1 MKHSIILAGS
11 LLLAVTVYSPAA
23 FAGEGNLEGVME
35 PYEEIR
41 TALTTDSLDGVA
53 PAAVELEKKVQ
64 DLRES
69 SGQTVPEEEDLKE
82 IVAAATKLREAEN
95 LDAARDAFYELSKP
109 LVRWR
114 QDAGQGPDVAFC
126 PMKKRSW
133 LQPGDEEI
141 ANPYYGQEMPGCGEI
156 VSR

>member
-1 MKHSIILAGS
+1 MKHSIILAGT
-11 LLLAVTVYSPAA
+11 LLLAGTLATPAL
-23 FAGEGNLEGVME
+23 AGTGALESVMK

-41 TALTTDSLDGVA
+41 EALVSDSLDGV
-53 PAAVELEKKVQ
+53 PEAAATIRERVEELRDTSGETIPGEK
-64 DLRES
+64 
-69 SGQTVPEEEDLKE
+69 DLKE